1 MILQTTGLAFGATKT
16 KSKFL
21 SPAIPKASAIGKTP
35 NFSPFSS
42 IT

>member
-1 MILQTTGLAFGATKT
+1 LQTTGVAFGATKT

-21 SPAIPKASAIGKTP
+21 SPAISNAFAVGNTP